1 MIDQPTD
8 DTSDTARDAS
18 PGAPAGPTRRRLLQ
32 AGAALG
38 AAAVVPVALDAT
50 DAGAVLAAP
59 LAGGG
64 TQAVAAATESLTLG
78 FPAFWPMQTG
88 AGAGIVYGGAGTAY
102 ATNNGYVAA
111 PIELPAGSQIVRI
124 DVRGDTTGGLASQ
137 PWYFQSMTAGGVATL
152 LATITATGGPG
163 ATAGSYTGAPVTVA
177 EGTHHYLELQNTSA
191 TNRAR
196 SATIRYLP
204 PAAGIRLLATPV
216 RVYDSRPGNPP
227 AVNPK
232 TPLAGGA
239 ARAVDCTYGGAVP
252 AGARAVLAGI
262 TLVTRSAGGFV
273 ALYRNGIAWP
283 GTSSVN
289 WSAAGDVIGGTQI
302 IALDA
307 SGAFAA
313 YCAPGASTDLLV
325 DVQGYLL

>member
-1 MIDQPTD
+1 MIDQPFD
-8 DTSDTARDAS
+8 DV
-18 PGAPAGPTRRRLLQ
+18 PAGPTRRRLLQ

-38 AAAVVPVALDAT
+38 AAAIAPVALDA
-50 DAGAVLAAP
+50 AGARSALAAP
-59 LAGGG
+59 LAVGGS
-64 TQAVAAATESLTLG
+64 QAVAAATESMTLG

-88 AGAGIVYGGAGTAY
+88 AGAGIVYGGNGTAY
-102 ATNNGYVAA
+102 ATSNGYVAA
-111 PIELPAGSQIVRI
+111 PIVLPAGSQIVRI
-124 DVRGDTTGGLASQ
+124 EVNGDTPGGLATQ
-137 PWYFQSMTAGGVATL
+137 PWYFQSFTAGGVSTL

-163 ATAGSYTGAPVTVA
+163 ATSGAYTGAPVTVA
-177 EGTHHYLELQNTSA
+177 DSTHYYLELQNTSS

-196 SATIRYLP
+196 SAVIRYLP

-216 RVYDSRPGNPP
+216 RVYDSRPGNAP

-252 AGARAVLAGI
+252 AGARAVVAGI
-262 TLVTRSAGGFV
+262 TLVTRSPSGFV
-273 ALYRNGIAWP
+273 SLYRNGIAWP
-283 GTSSVN
+283 GTSSIN
-289 WSAAGDVIGGTQI
+289 WSAAGDVVGGTQI
-302 IALDA
+302 IALDG

>member
-1 MIDQPTD
+1 MIDQPLD
-8 DTSDTARDAS
+8 QPGDAS
-18 PGAPAGPTRRRLLQ
+18 PDASDEPAGPTRRRLLQ

-38 AAAVVPVALDAT
+38 AAAFAPVALDA
-50 DAGAVLAAP
+50 AGARAALAAP

-88 AGAGIVYGGAGTAY
+88 AGAGVVYGGAGTAY

-163 ATAGSYTGAPVTVA
+163 ATVGSYTGAPVTVA
-177 EGTHHYLELQNTSA
+177 DATHHYLELQNTSA

-196 SATIRYLP
+196 SAVIRYLP

-216 RVYDSRPGNPP
+216 RVYDSRPGNAP
-227 AVNPK
+227 AVSPK
-232 TPLAGGA
+232 TPLAGGT

-273 ALYRNGIAWP
+273 ALYRNGIGWP

-289 WSAAGDVIGGTQI
+289 WSVAGDVIGGTQI
-302 IALDA
+302 IALDGN
-307 SGAFAA
+307 GAFAA